1 MKTLRFLGMAL
12 IAILVS
18 VSFSACSSSDDDD
31 NGGGETPASIV
42 GTWIES
48 GKAKSYQGK
57 LVFSGQETSG
67 NVTYLEDNK
76 TIWTG
81 TYKVVNGSKLT
92 ITKSDTVY
100 FECTIKTLTS
110 STLILERIE
119 SDGDIETTTYKR
131 Q

>member
-1 MKTLRFLGMAL
+1 MKTLRFFGVAL
-12 IAILVS
+12 LTVLMS
-18 VSFSACSSSDDDD
+18 VSFFACSSSDDDD
-31 NGGGETPASIV
+31 DSNTPSIV
-42 GTWIES
+42 GTWIETDNTN
-48 GKAKSYQGK
+48 SYQGK
-57 LVFSGQETSG
+57 LVFSGKETSG

-81 TYKVVNGSKLT
+81 TYKVNGSKLA
-92 ITKSDTVY
+92 ITWSEYY

-119 SDGDIETTTYKR
+119 SDGDIEITTYKR

>member
-42 GTWIES
+42 GTWIETDNTN
-48 GKAKSYQGK
+48 SYQGK
-57 LVFSGQETSG
+57 LVFSGKETSG

-81 TYKVVNGSKLT
+81 TYKVNGSKLA
-92 ITKSDTVY
+92 ITWSEYY

-119 SDGDIETTTYKR
+119 SDGDIEITTYKR